1 MALNTLEDSFSHSQ
15 KNVGMKGLKHQ
26 KLSSCQWEVNKN
38 TDIFPDDD
46 RLKYLQLGQRNDG
59 ASLRPVPDGLLLSR
73 VVVVASG
80 RV

>member
-1 MALNTLEDSFSHSQ
+1 MLQSQ
-15 KNVGMKGLKHQ
+15 KCGNERVKTSQAIVM
-26 KLSSCQWEVNKN
+26 SVRNEN
-38 TDIFPDDD
+38 TDSFPDDD
-46 RLKYLQLGQRNDG
+46 RPKYLQLGQRNDG